1 MRKERRE
8 EEKSHLWDRPVPPVK
23 GNITNG
29 QDICP
34 RPEQRAKSQEQ
45 MDWNSLL

>member
-1 MRKERRE
+1 MKRERRE
-8 EEKSHLWDRPVPPVK
+8 AEKHQLRDRPVPPVK

-34 RPEQRAKSQEQ
+34 RPEQRVNPQEQ
-45 MDWNSLL
+45 ADWNSLL